1 MIKQPNND
9 STVVSNPYITRLRNR
24 KHLVLGLVILACTL
38 LITQGCSTNA
48 GTASDDA
55 FHKSIVAQYPE
66 LSGQPFTKTKVKRI
80 VDGDTF
86 VTSEGD
92 KVRLIGVNTPETHGK
107 VQYYGQEAKEY
118 TDNHL
123 TGSTVYMFQDA
134 GNTDKY
140 GRLLRYIFIEDDN
153 EMFNE
158 RLIREGYANT
168 MTIPPNVL
176 YSKTFTAL
184 ERDARNNN
192 RGLWQ
197 SSKSKSSSGQQSK
210 SKETVSTADDKKV
223 ENSSQS
229 GNKNA
234 KGTDSLSSSNQ
245 GTCQTPTI
253 KGNINKNKDKIYHL
267 PDGRYYEQ
275 TKAEMMF
282 CTVEDAE
289 AAGFRASSN

>member
-1 MIKQPNND
+1 MIKQPNKD
-9 STVVSNPYITRLRNR
+9 LTVASNPYITQLSNR
-24 KHLVLGLVILACTL
+24 KYLALRLVMHVCTILIL
-38 LITQGCSTNA
+38 QGCSTNA

-55 FHKSIVAQYPE
+55 FHKSIVAQYPK
-66 LSGQPFTKTKVKRI
+66 LSDQPFTKTKVKRI

-86 VTSEGD
+86 ITSEGD

-118 TDNHL
+118 TDNQL

-140 GRLLRYIFIEDDN
+140 GRLLRYIFIENDN
-153 EMFNE
+153 QMFNE

-184 ERDARNNN
+184 EREARNNN

-197 SSKSKSSSGQQSK
+197 SSKSKSSSEQRSK
-210 SKETVSTADDKKV
+210 SKETHSLTNNETKDT
-223 ENSSQS
+223 NSSTQ
-229 GNKNA
+229 GN
-234 KGTDSLSSSNQ
+234 
-245 GTCQTPTI
+245 CQTPTI
-253 KGNINKNKDKIYHL
+253 KGNINKNKNKIYHL

-282 CTVEDAE
+282 CTVKDAE
-289 AAGFRASSN
+289 AAGFRASAN

>member
-1 MIKQPNND
+1 MIKQLNNETTA
-9 STVVSNPYITRLRNR
+9 SPKSYITKLSNQ
-24 KHLVLGLVILACTL
+24 KHLFLGFAILL
-38 LITQGCSTNA
+38 SIMLITQGCTNT
-48 GTASDDA
+48 GTASNDA

-66 LSGQPFTKTKVKRI
+66 LSNQPFTKTKVKRI

-118 TDNHL
+118 TNKQL

-140 GRLLRYIFIEDDN
+140 GRLLRYIFIENDD

-168 MTIPPNVL
+168 MTITPNIL
-176 YSKTFTAL
+176 YSKTFTKL
-184 ERDARNNN
+184 EREARNNN
-192 RGLWQ
+192 QGLWQ
-197 SSKSKSSSGQQSK
+197 SSKAKPSSGQRFK
-210 SKETVSTADDKKV
+210 NKESNSLTDNNINKTNTST
-223 ENSSQS
+223 Q
-229 GNKNA
+229 GN
-234 KGTDSLSSSNQ
+234 
-245 GTCQTPTI
+245 CQTPTI

>member
-1 MIKQPNND
+1 MIKQPNNETTAL
-9 STVVSNPYITRLRNR
+9 SKPYITRLNNR
-24 KHLVLGLVILACTL
+24 KHLFLGLVIFVCIMLV
-38 LITQGCSTNA
+38 TQGCSTNA
-48 GTASDDA
+48 GTASNDA
-55 FHKSIVAQYPE
+55 FHKSIIAQYPE
-66 LSGQPFTKTKVKRI
+66 LSNQPFTKTKVKRI

-86 VTSEGD
+86 VTNEGD

-118 TDNHL
+118 TDKQL

-140 GRLLRYIFIEDDN
+140 GRLLRYIFIENDD

-176 YSKTFTAL
+176 YSKTFTKL
-184 ERDARNNN
+184 EREARNNN

-197 SSKSKSSSGQQSK
+197 SSKSKSSSGQRSK
-210 SKETVSTADDKKV
+210 SKEA
-223 ENSSQS
+223 NSLTDNNTNEKTTSAQ
-229 GNKNA
+229 GN
-234 KGTDSLSSSNQ
+234 
-245 GTCQTPTI
+245 CQTPTI